1 MEIKKKRKMENKENM
16 IYLNQTELCFFFSR
30 YVIIS
35 KTFYMCWLYKIII
48 LALDLS
54 WISLKLSSQKLD
66 LGNGVFVES
75 LYIKP
80 ICEIVVSD
88 CCESN
93 SNVPVVI
100 QIKKATWKKSCLFF
114 YIEYKRFILSSK
126 ETVNTTKSRQK
137 KLISFFVCLGK
148 INIIFFVLVK
158 IMVVWAHKTTS

>member
-1 MEIKKKRKMENKENM
+1 MENKENM
-16 IYLNQTELCFFFSR
+16 IYLNQTELCFFFSLS
-30 YVIIS
+30 VIIS

-93 SNVPVVI
+93 SNVPVLI

>member
-1 MEIKKKRKMENKENM
+1 MEIKKKEKWKTRKIWSILTKQNFV
-16 IYLNQTELCFFFSR
+16 FFFSLS
-30 YVIIS
+30 VIIS